1 MTSSA
6 DEHLKPYLGRMTSL
20 QWFGASIVMGIFFGF
35 VDTLFIACIMGY
47 LGLQLPA
54 WFGVPTTFTGF
65 FMSGWIVGR
74 FAPRSVSWEP
84 PAGILVCVVLLM
96 LGLSR
101 PDLGGVGSALKTLFN
116 YILVPLLAVAVCY
129 LGMYVGK
136 NGWQPVKDFLKRVG
150 QSKAPQPGGGTP
162 A

>member
-1 MTSSA
+1 MSLA
-6 DEHLKPYLGRMTSL
+6 EEHFKPYLGTMTSL

-35 VDTLFIACIMGY
+35 VDTLFIACVLGY
-47 LGLQLPA
+47 LGLQVPA

-65 FMSGWIVGR
+65 FLSGWMVGR
-74 FAPRSVSWEP
+74 FGPKGVSWEP
-84 PAGILVCVVLLM
+84 PAGILVCVLALM

-101 PDLGGVGSALKTLFN
+101 PELNGVTATLRTLFN
-116 YILVPLLAVAVCY
+116 YVLVPAFAVGVCY

-136 NGWQPVKDFLKRVG
+136 YGWQSVRDRLRRKPTSR
-150 QSKAPQPGGGTP
+150 ATGTDRRNS